1 MQNWEVAFAKHFK
14 DRDNPD
20 VNEAVIGTIISTNP
34 ISVSIYS
41 GRIILNSN
49 QCYVSESLKSI
60 TGTINLENVA
70 DHGALTTKFT
80 ITRELNIGDEV
91 LCIPAARGQK
101 YFIVD
106 KVATT

>member
-1 MQNWEVAFAKHFK
+1 MQNWEVTLAKHFK
-14 DRDNPD
+14 DRNNEEID
-20 VNEAVIGTIISTNP
+20 EAVIGTIISTNP
-34 ISVSIYS
+34 ISVSIYN
-41 GRIILNSN
+41 GQIILNSN
-49 QCYVSESLKSI
+49 QYYVCESLKNI